1 MQTRSFRNTDEEEQ
15 EGEHQLEKLS
25 RYQSE
30 AVFRAFEGLN
40 VPRAGF
46 KPLYIWKGSTTFFGH
61 ANTPL
66 RKAFIRFWSNNM
78 RPERVNI
85 RRYAE
90 TLRAFSVPL
99 SKETQR
105 ELFKY
110 NEVHDEEKEARDE
123 EKEARDEAH
132 PNYTTTPQGNEN
144 SDDVSLTSVASS
156 GLSSVHKEFEKM
168 NFGESLP
175 STLPTSASEKTP
187 PKSAYSFRST
197 GASPFH
203 TPGLA
208 ASPFRSGF
216 VKPAP
221 ASCISTSSHHGPV
234 ADYRHNGSRAYP
246 FPVYVEANNNKI
258 PFMNLIFDIHPL
270 HSIEYDKQEHKGW
283 SVRTSVQLPDIK
295 KVEMFIP
302 KMLPPC
308 FSQYKRSSI
317 MYKEPA
323 INHFAGQIDH
333 YEKTSKIQDKGTVNS
348 LRIAKL
354 AIESDV
360 NNEDL
365 AYQYFLIL
373 FPLEMGPI
381 DNRILSGH
389 SDILNVDRAPM
400 LTSATENL
408 YKKDLYGAI
417 LTWRIALED
426 QSRQLVGLEDEDNP
440 ADFFA

>member
-1 MQTRSFRNTDEEEQ
+1 MQTRSFRDTNEDEQ
-15 EGEHQLEKLS
+15 EGEHLTGLEKLS
-25 RYQSE
+25 RFQCD
-30 AVFRAFEGLN
+30 AVLRVFEGLN

-46 KPLYIWKGSTTFFGH
+46 KPLNIWKESSSFFGPK
-61 ANTPL
+61 NSPL
-66 RKAFIRFWSNNM
+66 RKAFIRFWSNHM
-78 RPERVNI
+78 RPERVPI
-85 RRYAE
+85 KSYAE
-90 TLRAFSVPL
+90 ALLTARVTMSE
-99 SKETQR
+99 ETER
-105 ELFKY
+105 ELSKY
-110 NEVHDEEKEARDE
+110 NEEHHEGM
-123 EKEARDEAH
+123 EARDEA
-132 PNYTTTPQGNEN
+132 TTTPQRNEN
-144 SDDVSLTSVASS
+144 DDASLTSVASS
-156 GLSSVHKEFEKM
+156 GLSSVHKEFKEL
-168 NFGESLP
+168 NFGESVP
-175 STLPTSASEKTP
+175 STLPSTVPTSVNEKTP
-187 PKSAYSFRST
+187 PKASYSFRST
-197 GASPFH
+197 GASPFRS
-203 TPGLA
+203 PGIR
-208 ASPFRSGF
+208 ASPFHSPGF

-221 ASCISTSSHHGPV
+221 ASYTSVPTHYGPL
-234 ADYRHNGSRAYP
+234 ADYPHNGSREFP
-246 FPVYVEANNNKI
+246 FPVYVEAKTKKI

-323 INHFAGQIDH
+323 INHFAGQIDN
-333 YEKTSKIQDKGTVNS
+333 YEKTSKLQDKGTVNS

-360 NNEDL
+360 NNEDM